1 MRWHYFFSFPVMK
14 RSYVYPAVL
23 LLLIVVFSL
32 GYCQQQRYVRK
43 VLSENQR
50 LWNENRDLRKSLDQS
65 GAVSQQINNH
75 QELRQ
80 RVAGQFIERRAY
92 YRRNWQQ
99 FIAITAGDYRTGLL
113 GGIKDLDI
121 IVRNQTE
128 YALDNVVVSVSYMRN
143 NNEVFKTE
151 RYTISNIP
159 EKGTRSI
166 AASNSR
172 KGSKVAVKLV
182 SITSQPMNFCWA
194 ADKPVPAG
202 NPDPFECV
210 PSVKNATE

>member
-1 MRWHYFFSFPVMK
+1 MK
-14 RSYVYPAVL
+14 RNYVYPGIL
-23 LLLIVVFSL
+23 LLLIIVFSL

-65 GAVSQQINNH
+65 GAVSQQITNH
-75 QELRQ
+75 QELQQ

-99 FIAITAGDYRTGLL
+99 FIAVSAGDYRTGLL
-113 GGIKDLDI
+113 GGIKNLNI
-121 IVRNQTE
+121 IVKNQTE
-128 YALDNVVVSVSYMRN
+128 YSLDNVVVKVSYMRN
-143 NNEVFKTE
+143 NDEVFKTE
-151 RYTISNIP
+151 QYTISNIP

-166 AASNSR
+166 PASNSR
-172 KGSKVAVKLV
+172 KGSKVAVKLI

-194 ADKPVPAG
+194 ADKPVPVG

-210 PSVKNATE
+210 PSAKPQP

>member
-1 MRWHYFFSFPVMK
+1 MK
-14 RSYVYPAVL
+14 RNYVYPGIL
-23 LLLIVVFSL
+23 LLLIIVFSL

-65 GAVSQQINNH
+65 GAVSQQITNH
-75 QELRQ
+75 QELQQ

-99 FIAITAGDYRTGLL
+99 FIAVSAGDYRTGLL
-113 GGIKDLDI
+113 GGIKNLNI
-121 IVRNQTE
+121 IVKNQTE
-128 YALDNVVVSVSYMRN
+128 YSLDNVVVKVFYMRN
-143 NNEVFKTE
+143 NDEVFKTE
-151 RYTISNIP
+151 QYTISNIP

-166 AASNSR
+166 PASNSR
-172 KGSKVAVKLV
+172 KGSKVAVKLI

-194 ADKPVPAG
+194 ADKPVPVG

-210 PSVKNATE
+210 PSARPQP